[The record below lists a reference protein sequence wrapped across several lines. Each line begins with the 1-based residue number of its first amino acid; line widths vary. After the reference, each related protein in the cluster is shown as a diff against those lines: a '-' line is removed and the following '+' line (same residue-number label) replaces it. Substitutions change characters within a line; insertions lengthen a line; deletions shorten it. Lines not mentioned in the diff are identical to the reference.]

1 MPKKTSPE
9 IKERAPN
16 QDITTIIGLGDMI
29 NQQSEK
35 ILSVLKKNYLGSEN
49 AWVKVG
55 AMSKEIVE
63 RARRLNDIE
72 SGNGELV
79 ERLKRE
85 ISRLRKE
92 NDDLKN
98 KVVSNVTNITNN
110 TSDSSNEVRVDKA
123 ELEDLSELRADIKY
137 IKQVA
142 EWITEKQVDIRNK
155 KAFGD
160 YEDRV
165 RLYKEVAGSKE
176 LFISTLVNVGYAR
189 SSAVKYFNE
198 IKNDNVT

>member
-35 ILSVLKKNYLGSEN
+35 ILSVLKRNYLGSEN

-55 AMSKEIVE
+55 TMSKDIVE

-79 ERLKRE
+79 EKLKRE

-92 NDDLKN
+92 NNDLKET
-98 KVVSNVTNITNN
+98 NVKLATNIINN

-123 ELEDLSELRADIKY
+123 ELVDLSELRADIKY

-176 LFISTLVNVGYAR
+176 LFISALVNVGYAR

-198 IKNDNVT
+198 IKNDNVM

>member
-35 ILSVLKKNYLGSEN
+35 ILSVLKRNYLGSEN

-72 SGNGELV
+72 SDNGELV
-79 ERLKRE
+79 EKLKRE

-98 KVVSNVTNITNN
+98 KVVSKVTNITNS
-110 TSDSSNEVRVDKA
+110 TSASSDEVRVDKA

-176 LFISTLVNVGYAR
+176 LFISALVNVGYAR

>member
-1 MPKKTSPE
+1 MQKKTSPE
-9 IKERAPN
+9 IKERASN

-35 ILSVLKKNYLGSEN
+35 ILSVLKRNYLGSEN

-72 SGNGELV
+72 SDNGELV

-92 NDDLKN
+92 NNDLK
-98 KVVSNVTNITNN
+98 
-110 TSDSSNEVRVDKA
+110 DK
-123 ELEDLSELRADIKY
+123 
-137 IKQVA
+137 
-142 EWITEKQVDIRNK
+142 
-155 KAFGD
+155 
-160 YEDRV
+160 
-165 RLYKEVAGSKE
+165 
-176 LFISTLVNVGYAR
+176 
-189 SSAVKYFNE
+189 
-198 IKNDNVT
+198 

>member
-1 MPKKTSPE
+1 MQKKTSPE

-35 ILSVLKKNYLGSEN
+35 ILSVLKRNYLGSEN

-79 ERLKRE
+79 DRLKRE

-98 KVVSNVTNITNN
+98 KVVSNVTNN
-110 TSDSSNEVRVDKA
+110 TSDSSNEVRVDKEVREILVKILANTETIKQQNKDEA
-123 ELEDLSELRADIKY
+123 EWLESKEVSVSSRILSEDEKREIY
-137 IKQVA
+137 I
-142 EWITEKQVDIRNK
+142 
-155 KAFGD
+155 
-160 YEDRV
+160 RV
-165 RLYKEVAGSKE
+165 GGNKE
-176 LFISTLVNVGYAR
+176 LFTAELVKAG
-189 SSAVKYFNE
+189 
-198 IKNDNVT
+198 

>member
-9 IKERAPN
+9 IKDRAPN
-16 QDITTIIGLGDMI
+16 SDITTIIGLGDII
-29 NQQSEK
+29 NQQSLRVISE
-35 ILSVLKKNYLGSEN
+35 LKSRRLGDSEV
-49 AWVKVG
+49 WQKVRD
-55 AMSKEIVE
+55 ASKEIVE

-79 ERLKRE
+79 TELKRE

-98 KVVSNVTNITNN
+98 KLVSKVTNITNN
-110 TSDSSNEVRVDKA
+110 TSVSSNEVRVNKA

-176 LFISTLVNVGYAR
+176 LFISALVNVGYAR

-198 IKNDNVT
+198 IKNDNVM